1 MCEPLRGKRKELN
14 KHLETI
20 DDNDGDLFDFD
31 DVKSAVEGLI
41 KYHEDE
47 IERIIETPH
56 YTTAMNAWAMAQIRV
71 HYRELQLIQHWFWDV
86 IE

>member
-1 MCEPLRGKRKELN
+1 MCEPLRGKTKEAD
-14 KHLETI
+14 EV
-20 DDNDGDLFDFD
+20 NDYDALTECFTKK

-56 YTTAMNAWAMAQIRV
+56 YTTAMNAWAMAQIRL

-86 IE
+86 I

>member
-1 MCEPLRGKRKELN
+1 MCEPLRGKGCK
-14 KHLETI
+14 
-20 DDNDGDLFDFD
+20 DFD
-31 DVKSAVEGLI
+31 TGETVAFLKKNVKSAVEGLI

-56 YTTAMNAWAMAQIRV
+56 YTTAMNAWAMAQIRL

-86 IE
+86 I